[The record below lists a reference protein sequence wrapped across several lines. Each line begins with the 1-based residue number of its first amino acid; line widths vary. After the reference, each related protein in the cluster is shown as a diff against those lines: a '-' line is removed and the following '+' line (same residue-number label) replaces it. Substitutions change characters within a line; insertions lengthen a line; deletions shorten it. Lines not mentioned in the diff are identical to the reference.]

1 MVEITSCLRNMG
13 LHWMNTARAKAHYDK
28 TKKTMNDMVKLN
40 TAAVCMQRMVF
51 WKLISISTSF
61 FPPRTMSVCV
71 ISSFSNTCYYNHS
84 AIMQAGCFVPEI
96 ALHKNPKILFPFVEE
111 VLSTF
116 HIVDYAVCKHVAQL
130 NSVHD
135 ISSQL
140 CKHLQNINPFCS
152 VCLFILPI
160 FQVSW

>member
-28 TKKTMNDMVKLN
+28 TKKKTMNDMVKLN

-71 ISSFSNTCYYNHS
+71 ISSFSNTCYNNHS

-96 ALHKNPKILFPFVEE
+96 ALHKNPKILFPFCRG
-111 VLSTF
+111 SPTF
-116 HIVDYAVCKHVAQL
+116 HIVYYAVCKYVAQL

-152 VCLFILPI
+152 VCLSPI